1 MERMD
6 RLEKESFFM
15 TMSDGHEV
23 YVSVFKPE
31 QQTNKHIHLLH
42 GMAEH
47 SERYESFAQFLVE
60 QGYFVSMHDHRGHGK
75 TAQQNGQLGYLGR
88 ENGFER
94 VVVDVDEIL
103 DYVREQSGV
112 LLPVLFGH
120 SMGSFI
126 ARRYMQLYSD
136 KIDRVILS
144 GTGSPSFLHK
154 AGYYLAKQLVTLQ
167 GGTTPSKL
175 MGLLSFGNFN
185 QYIRDAKTP
194 FDWLTTDEREVQK
207 YIDDPLCGFIST
219 TQFYVDL
226 TGGMQKLS
234 KPSLNRCIRSDL
246 PILFVSGTDDPV
258 GEKGAKDV
266 LKAAQQLVEAGVTN
280 ILVHTFEGM
289 RHEILNETNKQQV
302 YEIIL
307 RWLKDEK

>member
-1 MERMD
+1 MDGMEKKSMY
-6 RLEKESFFM
+6 L
-15 TMSDGHEV
+15 TMSDGHELFV
-23 YVSVFKPE
+23 TIFKP
-31 QQTNKHIHLLH
+31 QQPTNKHIHLLH

-47 SERYESFAQFLVE
+47 SARYEPFALFLVE
-60 QGYFVSMHDHRGHGK
+60 QGYFVSMHDHRGHGE
-75 TAQQNGQLGYLGR
+75 TAMKNGQLGYFGP

-94 VVVDVDEIL
+94 VVADVDEVL
-103 DYVREQSGV
+103 DYVCMLSGGIR
-112 LLPVLFGH
+112 PILFGH

-126 ARRYMQLYSD
+126 ARRYAQHHSH
-136 KIDRVILS
+136 KIDKLILS

-154 AGYYLAKQLVTLQ
+154 AGHYLARVLVNIQ
-167 GGTTPSKL
+167 GDTTPSKIL
-175 MGLLSFGNFN
+175 GLLSFGNFN
-185 QYIRDAKTP
+185 QYIQNAKTP

-207 YIDDPLCGFIST
+207 YLDDPLCGFIST

-234 KPSLNRCIRSDL
+234 DQSLNRCIRSDL

-266 LKAAQQLVEAGVTN
+266 FKAAQQLVEAGVTN
-280 ILVHTFEGM
+280 VLVHIFEGM
-289 RHEILNETNKQQV
+289 RHEILNEINKKQV
-302 YEIIL
+302 YEIIV

>member
-1 MERMD
+1 
-6 RLEKESFFM
+6 M

-23 YVSVFKPE
+23 YVTIYKPE
-31 QQTNKHIHLLH
+31 RPNGEHIHILH

-47 SERYESFAQFLVE
+47 SARYHLFALVLVE
-60 QGYFVSMHDHRGHGK
+60 QGYFVSTHDHRGHGE
-75 TAQQNGQLGYLGR
+75 TAIKNGMFGYFAE

-94 VVVDVDEIL
+94 VVTDLDEIL
-103 DYVREQSGV
+103 DYVRQFSLV
-112 LLPVLFGH
+112 LRPILFGH

-126 ARRYMQLYSD
+126 TRRYMQLHSD
-136 KIDRVILS
+136 KIDKVILS
-144 GTGSPSFLHK
+144 GTGSPSFLYT
-154 AGYYLAKQLVTLQ
+154 AGNFLAKQLVKIQ
-167 GGTTPSKL
+167 GATTPSKI

-185 QYIRDAKTP
+185 QYVSNAKTP
-194 FDWLTTDEREVQK
+194 FDWLSTDEREVQK

-234 KPSLNRCIRSDL
+234 VESLNRCIRADL

-280 ILVHTFEGM
+280 VLVHIFEGM
-289 RHEILNETNKQQV
+289 RHEILNETKKQQV